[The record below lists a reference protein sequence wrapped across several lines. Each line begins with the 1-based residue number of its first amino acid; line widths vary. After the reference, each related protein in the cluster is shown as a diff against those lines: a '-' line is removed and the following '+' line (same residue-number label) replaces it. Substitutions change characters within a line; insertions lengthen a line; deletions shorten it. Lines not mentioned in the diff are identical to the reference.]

1 MKQTSVSQPTTKPTL
16 EQVRSRFETWRRGK
30 KAGSRIP
37 NCLWTAAVEVCEE
50 HPVWQVSRVLRLNY
64 NELKRRVN
72 SSGHLAVCESQR
84 RGGFVELTLGTS
96 PQQVSECTVELENA
110 AGAKLKMRFCGDFDP
125 LELAK
130 SFWRQGS

>member
-1 MKQTSVSQPTTKPTL
+1 MKQTPVSQPTMKPTL
-16 EQVRSRFETWRRGK
+16 EQVRDRFETWRRGK

-37 NCLWTAAVEVCEE
+37 KCLWTAAVEVCEE

-84 RGGFVELTLGTS
+84 GGGFVELTLGTS
-96 PQQVSECTVELENA
+96 PQVSECTVELENA
-110 AGAKLKMRFCGDFDP
+110 AGAKLKMRFCGGFDP
-125 LELAK
+125 LELARA
-130 SFWRQGS
+130 FWRQGS